1 MYKCINPPI
10 ILKNPSSE
18 VKCCFVLGS
27 FSFIYLLGVLVS
39 LFLVYYCY
47 LIAGFLSMY
56 CVLGNPIQEAEIG
69 AGM

>member
-1 MYKCINPPI
+1 MYKSTHYPEESQ
-10 ILKNPSSE
+10 LRSQ
-18 VKCCFVLGS
+18 VLFCLRV